1 MGAVIHT
8 GFIPWDDD
16 IDVIMYRSDY
26 LKLCNIAKKE
36 FKTPIFFQNFE
47 TDDIIRV
54 HSQLRNSNTTAL
66 LKDEFGT
73 TFKKGIFID
82 IFILDNLPD
91 NKNEIDN

>member
-1 MGAVIHT
+1 MQKKT
-8 GFIPWDDD
+8 
-16 IDVIMYRSDY
+16 
-26 LKLCNIAKKE
+26 LKLQY
-36 FKTPIFFQNFE
+36 FFQNFE

-54 HSQLRNSNTTAL
+54 HSQLRNLNTTAL

-91 NKNEIDN
+91 NKNEIDKLIKIKKNIKNFYLIQTITNIETNRN